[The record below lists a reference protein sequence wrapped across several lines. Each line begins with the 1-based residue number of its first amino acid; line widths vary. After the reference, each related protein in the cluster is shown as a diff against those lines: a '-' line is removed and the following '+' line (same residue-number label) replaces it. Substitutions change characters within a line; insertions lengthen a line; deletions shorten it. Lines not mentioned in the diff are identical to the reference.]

1 MSCALHVNAPAGAK
15 APSEP
20 QLAPAA
26 RSWLRRVRIV
36 LWKAAMPQVEPVLA
50 GAGAGDGAGAGA
62 GAGPG
67 AGAGEDTGA
76 GAGVGAV
83 LAALPLSEPPPP
95 HAATPA
101 HSINA
106 DSGDRLC
113 IVIIITKQ
121 VIGRLSSQG

>member
-1 MSCALHVNAPAGAK
+1 M
-15 APSEP
+15 
-20 QLAPAA
+20 
-26 RSWLRRVRIV
+26 
-36 LWKAAMPQVEPVLA
+36 LWKYAIPQVEPALAAA
-50 GAGAGDGAGAGA
+50 GAGAGDGAGVGDAA
-62 GAGPG
+62 G

-83 LAALPLSEPPPP
+83 LAALSLSEPPPP

-106 DSGDRLC
+106 DSVDRLC

-121 VIGRLSSQG
+121 VIGPLSSQG